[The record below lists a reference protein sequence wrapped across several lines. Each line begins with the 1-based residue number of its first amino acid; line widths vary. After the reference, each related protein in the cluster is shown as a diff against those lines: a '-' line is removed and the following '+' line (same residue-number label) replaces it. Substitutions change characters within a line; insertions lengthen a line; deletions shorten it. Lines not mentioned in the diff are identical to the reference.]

1 MTKTLNQ
8 IIETLMEEISSFKL
22 NDDFPIDPDM
32 LKDTV
37 VGINGSLMR
46 EEYDRLGYLSEQFYM
61 PYFCNQV
68 ECLGINCNING
79 VVIER
84 KLPIYKVT
92 MEILQTG
99 IGWSDVL
106 YFGLSGM
113 KKNFHRVSVGELATI
128 NDRTF
133 TAGRPA
139 YAKSGSD
146 FWIVNLPSSGTRLLT
161 SMVIYA
167 DPRKSPGW
175 SDEKSIFPTPSNYKL
190 EMLVKKDI
198 IPSLGHSDL
207 ADNAQRALAQNQ
219 PVKNQDNE

>member
-8 IIETLMEEISSFKL
+8 IIETLMEELSSFKI

-37 VGINGSLMR
+37 VGINGTLMR
-46 EEYDRLGYLSEQFYM
+46 EEYDRLGYLSEQFYK
-61 PYFCNQV
+61 PYFCHQV
-68 ECLGINCNING
+68 ECLGMSCTING
-79 VVIER
+79 IVIER
-84 KLPIYKVT
+84 QFPIYRVT

-113 KKNFHRVSVGELATI
+113 RKNFHRVSVGELATI

-133 TAGRPA
+133 TAKRPA
-139 YAKSGSD
+139 YAKAGSD
-146 FWIVNLPSSGTRLLT
+146 FWIVNLPTTGTRLLT

-175 SDEKSIFPTPSNYKL
+175 SDETSIFPTPSNYKL
-190 EMLVKKDI
+190 ELLVKKDI
-198 IPSLGHSDL
+198 YSSWGRTDL
-207 ADNAQRALAQNQ
+207 VDNAQRALQSQ
-219 PVKNQDNE
+219 PAKTQENE